1 MSADQRFWE
10 ALRDAQDRACVRAG
24 YLTAAK
30 SRLAVSGRSRNDSR
44 RWALVAMIPI
54 AAAVALWTMWR
65 PQSGSALSFTTADN
79 SVGKVGTWLAASAE
93 GSLPLRFSDG
103 SRIVLA
109 PGSRA
114 RVVAVDA
121 EGARMVLERGG
132 ASASV
137 VHRQATHWVVDVGPF
152 QVVVVGTKFDVAWD
166 ANEDE
171 FRLDLHEGSLRVS
184 GACLLEPKSV
194 AQGHRLRISCRAN
207 HEEVLETNDAA
218 NGANAENRAPSQLE
232 RGSEL
237 PTAGGSPLDVSGAAL
252 AEQSGLGSHAPASR
266 ASSPDPTIPRP
277 VPAPSSTLQSGTWRA
292 LVAAGRYREALELA
306 ERSSLDEEC
315 RRASG
320 TALLELGDVARYA
333 GNAKEARLAY
343 LAARG
348 KLPGGGRSA
357 YGLGLTAFEQEG
369 DFVGAAQWFE
379 RYLAEQPDGDLRRE
393 AAGRAMEAW
402 QRAGA
407 RDRART
413 AALQYLRQ
421 YPTGPQAPMARV
433 LTTAP

>member
-24 YLTAAK
+24 YLAAAK

-44 RWALVAMIPI
+44 RWALVSTISI
-54 AAAVALWTMWR
+54 AAAVALWTVWR
-65 PQSGSALSFTTADN
+65 PQSGVALSFTTADN

-184 GACLLEPKSV
+184 GACLPEPKLV
-194 AQGHRLRISCRAN
+194 AQGHRLRVSCRAN
-207 HEEVLETNDAA
+207 HEEVLETNDAP
-218 NGANAENRAPSQLE
+218 NGASAEDRAPSQPE
-232 RGSEL
+232 EGSEL
-237 PTAGGSPLDVSGAAL
+237 PTASGSLLDVSGAAP

-266 ASSPDPTIPRP
+266 ASSPDTTIRP
-277 VPAPSSTLQSGTWRA
+277 APAPSSTLHSGTWRA

-306 ERSSLDEEC
+306 ERSGLDEEC

-333 GNAKEARLAY
+333 GNAKEARVAY

-407 RDRART
+407 RDRARA

-421 YPTGPQAPMARV
+421 YPTGPQAPMARE